1 MPRVSWE
8 AKAGLGWI
16 SQRVKTSL
24 IWTKLLFFISPGT
37 SPKVG
42 LVDPWTFYTEDMASI
57 ALGLGLGL
65 GLP

>member
-37 SPKVG
+37 SPKLG
-42 LVDPWTFYTEDMASI
+42 LVDPWTFWTWPPLLLAL
-57 ALGLGLGL
+57 ALGYHRR
-65 GLP
+65 